1 MRVLTRMRPLVAIA
15 ALLLLTLAP
24 IAQANVPGRPID
36 RPESPPEPV
45 PVQIGDPEQPTGGL
59 PTPVLIGGQTFWF
72 RLPASIVRILNAR
85 AIATPIKF
93 GSARNWRARNAR

>member
-24 IAQANVPGRPID
+24 IAQANIPGRPID
-36 RPESPPEPV
+36 RPEGPPDPV

-59 PTPVLIGGQTFWF
+59 PTPILIGGQTFWF
-72 RLPASIVRILNAR
+72 RLPASIVRVLNAR
-85 AIATPIKF
+85 ANATPAKI
-93 GSARNWRARNAR
+93 GSARNWRVRNAR

>member
-36 RPESPPEPV
+36 RPEGPPDVV
-45 PVQIGDPEQPTGGL
+45 PTQIGEPDTGNNLTRGDWRMFL
-59 PTPVLIGGQTFWF
+59 GEVL
-72 RLPASIVRILNAR
+72 RMYLPASGAPFRTSTN
-85 AIATPIKF
+85 
-93 GSARNWRARNAR
+93 SARSPNSRVSRPERRWR

>member
-36 RPESPPEPV
+36 RPEGPPDVV
-45 PVQIGDPEQPTGGL
+45 PTQIGDPDAGQEIIVVLYRGQPVSLHL
-59 PTPVLIGGQTFWF
+59 PTRLVHWLLRASGQRNSLMQFPRF
-72 RLPASIVRILNAR
+72 VKAR
-85 AIATPIKF
+85 
-93 GSARNWRARNAR
+93 R

>member
-36 RPESPPEPV
+36 RPEGPPE

-72 RLPASIVRILNAR
+72 RLPASIVRILTAR
-85 AIATPIKF
+85 ANATPIKF

>member
-36 RPESPPEPV
+36 RPEGPPDVV
-45 PVQIGDPEQPTGGL
+45 PTQIGEPDPGHGL
-59 PTPVLIGGQTFWF
+59 PRDAWRSILFEALLARFPALRLAQLPVAGHVAPS
-72 RLPASIVRILNAR
+72 RLAVSRVVRH
-85 AIATPIKF
+85 
-93 GSARNWRARNAR
+93 GWR

>member
-36 RPESPPEPV
+36 RPEGPPDVV
-45 PVQIGDPEQPTGGL
+45 PTQIGDPEQPTGGL

-72 RLPASIVRILNAR
+72 RLPASIVRILTAR
-85 AIATPIKF
+85 ANATPIKF